1 MAELNGY
8 LFTKEEEKACAEL
21 IKKMRTK
28 KEFTFDF
35 SARVIIKAKTT
46 KEAED
51 IFWRWQN
58 DVVDYTLGEWGG
70 NVDTL
75 YVDNYILE
83 EELL

>member
-8 LFTKEEEKACAEL
+8 LLTKEEEKACEKL

-28 KEFTFDF
+28 KDFTLSF
-35 SARVIIKAKTT
+35 SASITIKAKTS

-58 DVVDYTLGEWGG
+58 DVADYTLSEWDGSVDGG
-70 NVDTL
+70 ALFIDNV
-75 YVDNYILE
+75 ICE
-83 EELL
+83 EE

>member
-8 LFTKEEEKACAEL
+8 LLTKEEEKACAEL

-35 SARVIIKAKTT
+35 SASVKIKAKTS

-58 DVVDYTLGEWGG
+58 DVVDYTLSEWD
-70 NVDTL
+70 NVVGTL
-75 YVDNYILE
+75 YIDNYILDVE
-83 EELL
+83 